1 MKYGWEIQ
9 QNFLNQNMNK
19 KIFIGLSDIA
29 SFIDDWDYGFK
40 ANGLETT
47 KWSLHYQ
54 AAIQNSK
61 LDFVI
66 QKKLDKVGYF
76 KPGRI
81 SVRFKP
87 WYDKKVRAYYLRKMI
102 KQCDVFVFIWNSFNA
117 DYSDYQILKKHGKKI
132 ITIFVGDDV
141 RWEPAMR
148 QEFEK
153 LNFAPIE
160 YEKYDYS
167 TISLNQKLLF
177 LRNVEKYSDIILG
190 QPNIMQLALRDYQN
204 LHIPIIAKD
213 YNEKKEQRA
222 RPLIVHAPTSLGKG
236 TRFIEPIIERLK
248 NEGFDFE
255 YQRIENIPRE
265 KALEIYNNADIII
278 DQLLT
283 PGGGKLAHECLAM
296 GKVVLTFMAYENYN
310 QKKPSD
316 APLVDVSAENLY
328 AELTRLIPNLKLRNE
343 IAANG
348 RLYIEK
354 YHNPKKIVADLLN
367 MLQQNNDFSES
378 EFKPTFFRENFIPE
392 SPEALRIYNSWTDTV
407 KECNWYKNNIVP
419 GERAGL
425 LF

>member
-1 MKYGWEIQ
+1 MSKV
-9 QNFLNQNMNK
+9 
-19 KIFIGLSDIA
+19 FIGLSDVA
-29 SFIDDWDYGFK
+29 SFIDDWDIGFK
-40 ANGLETT
+40 ANGFETI
-47 KWSLHYQ
+47 KWSLLYQ
-54 AAIQNSK
+54 APIQNSK

-81 SVRFKP
+81 SVKFKP

-102 KQCDVFVFIWNSFNA
+102 KQCDIFVFIWNSFNA

-141 RWEPAMR
+141 RWEPSMR
-148 QEFEK
+148 QEFMK
-153 LNFAPIE
+153 AGLPVFE
-160 YEKYDYS
+160 YNEYDFS
-167 TISLNQKLLF
+167 PAGLSCRLKF
-177 LRNVEKYSDIILG
+177 LRTVEKYSDIILG

-213 YNEKKEQRA
+213 YIEKSEQRL
-222 RPLIVHAPTSLGKG
+222 RPIIVHAPTSVGKG

-255 YQRIENIPRE
+255 YQRIQNIHRE

-278 DQLLT
+278 DQIQL
-283 PGGGKLAHECLAM
+283 PGGGKLAYECLAM
-296 GKVVLTFMAYENYN
+296 GKVVLTHMAFKSYD

-316 APLVDVSAENLY
+316 TPLVDVRAENLY
-328 AELTRLIPNLKLRNE
+328 DELTRLIPNLKLRNE

-354 YHNPKKIVADLLN
+354 HHDPIKIVADLLK
-367 MLQQNNDFSES
+367 MLEQNKDFSES
-378 EFKPTFFRENFIPE
+378 EFKPTFFREDFIPE
-392 SPEALRIYNSWTDTV
+392 SKEALVEYNKWNQYVAD
-407 KECNWYKNNIVP
+407 CDWYKKNIVR